1 MLRDFIAHMIYLTI
15 VFLLR
20 VCSRMLCAQ
29 WTCHIPWTH
38 LSRIPASR
46 ITCHQLVYSYV
57 SVPIHVFSYLYQYG
71 LSTRPLTFL
80 DYTFLFL
87 SCRLVSLHFS
97 LMPVSFCSLSTRL
110 SSCYF
115 WTMTHSTFYEHLY
128 FYLADCYIY
137 RLEMW
142 VIPHLQST
150 LQPP

>member
-20 VCSRMLCAQ
+20 VRSRTLCTQ
-29 WTCHIPWTH
+29 WTCHVPWTH
-38 LSRIPASR
+38 LSRIPTSH
-46 ITCHQLVYSYV
+46 ITCHRLVYLYV
-57 SVPIHVFSYLYQYG
+57 SVPVHMFSYLYQYG
-71 LSTRPLTFL
+71 LLTHPLTFL

-87 SCRLVSLHFS
+87 SCRLVSLRFS

-110 SSCYF
+110 SSHYF
-115 WTMTHSTFYEHLY
+115 WTMTRSTFYEHLY

-137 RLEMW
+137 GLEMQ

-150 LQPP
+150 LQPS